1 MSENPLIMSNI
12 KEVSCPLCSFKASD
26 LKKHMFDAH
35 KCSSQSVF
43 SFKHLGIKKVTIKRP
58 KLKTKSDESINDRF
72 IKQFGLKKAKLCLP
86 KLSQA
91 TLAKYVANLN
101 CPLCHFKAPD
111 LTKHM
116 FDVHKCSRQSVF
128 SIKHLGIKPINT
140 KPRKI
145 PNSLKKPKRRYE
157 CRHCGQPF
165 DSSGQRNQHEKSEHT
180 SILPPSEFDYH
191 EIKEQDLVGSW
202 SDESKL
208 NFQWLN
214 SVELENKEEN
224 FVIPSLY
231 ICDLCPQLILNSQ
244 SSLLEHMNKH

>member
-1 MSENPLIMSNI
+1 MSNI

-86 KLSQA
+86 KLSQE

-101 CPLCHFKAPD
+101 CPLCNFKAPD

-128 SIKHLGIKPINT
+128 SIKHLGIKQVKRRAINV
-140 KPRKI
+140 
-145 PNSLKKPKRRYE
+145 KPKKFASKE
-157 CRHCGQPF
+157 VPK
-165 DSSGQRNQHEKSEHT
+165 KSEVV
-180 SILPPSEFDYH
+180 SS
-191 EIKEQDLVGSW
+191 
-202 SDESKL
+202 SKD
-208 NFQWLN
+208 Q
-214 SVELENKEEN
+214 
-224 FVIPSLY
+224 SLY
-231 ICDLCPQLILNSQ
+231 ICDFCPQMILNSQ